1 MAEHDASTPSDDIRL
16 LGRLLGDVVREQAGD
31 DTFNLIE
38 NVRRLAVDGRRTDSS
53 SIEDLTTELQSV
65 DIDDALHVIRAFG
78 WLALLA
84 NTAEDVHAERRR
96 RSHLDAGDGHRP
108 GSTASAIERLTSS
121 GIPRQ
126 EIASVLNTLSV
137 TPVLTAHPTE
147 VRRQTV
153 LDVVDRIA
161 DLLDRRSFRAESPS
175 VVAEVDDTLR
185 LEILTL
191 WQTAVLRLS
200 KLRVRD
206 EINETLRHYRSS
218 LFEVIPALQAEV
230 SSVAKATLDPSV
242 DSLHLVNMGSWI
254 GGDRDG
260 NPFVTADVLRLAVQ
274 ANASEAFAHHLAA
287 VWQLSRDLSMS
298 ARLVQP
304 TTELIALAER
314 SQDDS
319 VFRADEPYRRAV
331 KGIYARLAATSRLL
345 IDDIPG
351 NAPHTELP
359 AYEQVGECIA
369 DLAVVSESLRSH
381 GADQIAD
388 AKVEPVRAALTT
400 FGWHL
405 CSLDLRQNSAVN
417 ERVVDELLRTSG
429 ICNDYLDRNEADRV
443 ELLLS
448 AIESPEALHDGQH
461 GYSDEA
467 AGEFEV
473 YSAAADAVRR
483 FGANVIRHLIISMAK
498 SASDVLEVL
507 LLAREAGIGDVDI
520 VPLFETID
528 DLQNA
533 PRIVDDLASIP
544 WYRHHLGQRGGV
556 QEVMVGYS
564 DSNKDGG
571 YLRSQW
577 SLFTAQHEIAEVADR
592 HGLVLRLFHGR
603 GGTVGRG
610 GGPTYEALV
619 ALPWGSVDGQIKM
632 TEQGEVISD
641 KYSLASLARE
651 NVELTLAASLEA
663 TVLNRGPRQS
673 VADLNSWNECMQ
685 LVSDCSFAAYRALV
699 DHPDLPAYFYASTP
713 VEQLGN
719 LFLGSRPSR
728 RPDASS
734 GLGSLRA

>member
-31 DTFNLIE
+31 EAFNLIE

-230 SSVAKATLDPSV
+230 ASVAKATLDPSV

-331 KGIYARLAATSRLL
+331 KGIYARLATTSLVW
-345 IDDIPG
+345 G
-351 NAPHTELP
+351 
-359 AYEQVGECIA
+359 
-369 DLAVVSESLRSH
+369 VV
-381 GADQIAD
+381 
-388 AKVEPVRAALTT
+388 
-400 FGWHL
+400 
-405 CSLDLRQNSAVN
+405 
-417 ERVVDELLRTSG
+417 
-429 ICNDYLDRNEADRV
+429 
-443 ELLLS
+443 
-448 AIESPEALHDGQH
+448 
-461 GYSDEA
+461 A
-467 AGEFEV
+467 AG
-473 YSAAADAVRR
+473 A
-483 FGANVIRHLIISMAK
+483 
-498 SASDVLEVL
+498 
-507 LLAREAGIGDVDI
+507 
-520 VPLFETID
+520 
-528 DLQNA
+528 
-533 PRIVDDLASIP
+533 
-544 WYRHHLGQRGGV
+544 
-556 QEVMVGYS
+556 
-564 DSNKDGG
+564 
-571 YLRSQW
+571 
-577 SLFTAQHEIAEVADR
+577 
-592 HGLVLRLFHGR
+592 
-603 GGTVGRG
+603 
-610 GGPTYEALV
+610 
-619 ALPWGSVDGQIKM
+619 
-632 TEQGEVISD
+632 
-641 KYSLASLARE
+641 
-651 NVELTLAASLEA
+651 
-663 TVLNRGPRQS
+663 
-673 VADLNSWNECMQ
+673 
-685 LVSDCSFAAYRALV
+685 
-699 DHPDLPAYFYASTP
+699 
-713 VEQLGN
+713 
-719 LFLGSRPSR
+719 
-728 RPDASS
+728 
-734 GLGSLRA
+734 